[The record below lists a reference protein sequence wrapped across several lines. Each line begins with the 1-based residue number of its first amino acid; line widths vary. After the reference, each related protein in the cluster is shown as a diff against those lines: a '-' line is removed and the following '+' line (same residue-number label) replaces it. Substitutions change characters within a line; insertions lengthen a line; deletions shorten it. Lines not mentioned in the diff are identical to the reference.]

1 MGEYIQSR
9 RLYFKKL
16 SNTCTEISVTIKE
29 KKILTNTNDFI
40 LLIFSFD
47 MVVDENTNNT
57 NSQEIQ
63 SATEDDDSLYTI
75 AGKLVVTASNVAEVV
90 AL

>member
-1 MGEYIQSR
+1 
-9 RLYFKKL
+9 L